1 MQKLR
6 KERSMFL
13 SELGG
18 EYVSKAQLSYIENGK
33 ASPSIDLLKYLS
45 QKLDVDLE
53 YLHFKR

>member
-1 MQKLR
+1 
-6 KERSMFL
+6 MFL